1 MAKAITEKRVNSW
14 IDKYVHAWRG
24 YDEAGIAA
32 LFAED
37 AECHEW
43 PYETTWIGRERI
55 VAGWLERKDWQA
67 GGWEFDWSILGI
79 SGDTAA
85 VGGTGVYRKLGT
97 FANLWTVTFERDRC
111 AVFRMWN
118 NEI

>member
-1 MAKAITEKRVNSW
+1 MAEAISEQRVSAW
-14 IDKYVHAWRG
+14 IEKYVHAWRT
-24 YDEAGIAA
+24 YDEQDIAA
-32 LFAED
+32 LFTDD
-37 AECHEW
+37 AEYHEL
-43 PYETTWIGRERI
+43 PYATSWIGREQI
-55 VAGWLERKDWQA
+55 VAGWLDRADWQS
-67 GGWEFDWSILGI
+67 GGWEFEWSVLGI

-97 FANLWTVTFERDRC
+97 FSNLWTVTLDNDRC